1 MLDSK
6 QVYQKSIE
14 VLTKHIFD
22 AKTIPTE
29 REWNKMAVEGSYL
42 TTPSISYISG
52 ESFPELCKK
61 NIQTVKKRKG
71 EMK

>member
-22 AKTIPTE
+22 ANTIPTE

-61 NIQTVKKRKG
+61 IYKQLKKEKER
-71 EMK
+71 